1 MTKKVLPMK
10 YPPITSW
17 TWHANLLSILSN
29 YEETLPW
36 IYNNY
41 IQLWSDTHGLFFDF
55 WPKSNIIF
63 DCPWLYNQTLKR
75 ETIAGMSTNLS
86 QFFVDAIDLD
96 NYIYGI
102 FDESCIAG
110 SLVHQKKISPHELF
124 IFGYNLEEQ
133 MFDVADFTFTGKYSY
148 TKASFEQ
155 VEQAYLNIDAPKD
168 YLEEGRGGLHLLS
181 FFNKASYHFDTS
193 LVAETLNDYLLS
205 KNTSERFRM
214 MDNPRDFV
222 FGMKVYEDIKHYLD
236 LLLQNK
242 DKYDIKPL
250 HVLWDHK
257 VMMLKRIQY
266 MKSRKLMNNADIIYN
281 NYKQIVQNMLMFR
294 NMLLKAQLTR
304 NSELIK
310 KIIIGLDDI
319 VSKER
324 CVVEMMLDNLIFTTI
339 PPRVHYTRRT
349 GTIRV

>member
-1 MTKKVLPMK
+1 MK

-110 SLVHQKKISPHELF
+110 SLVHQKKSLHTNYLF
-124 IFGYNLEEQ
+124 LDTTWRNKCSMWPTLPLQE
-133 MFDVADFTFTGKYSY
+133 
-148 TKASFEQ
+148 
-155 VEQAYLNIDAPKD
+155 NI
-168 YLEEGRGGLHLLS
+168 LTQRHLLS
-181 FFNKASYHFDTS
+181 
-193 LVAETLNDYLLS
+193 
-205 KNTSERFRM
+205 R
-214 MDNPRDFV
+214 
-222 FGMKVYEDIKHYLD
+222 
-236 LLLQNK
+236 
-242 DKYDIKPL
+242 
-250 HVLWDHK
+250 
-257 VMMLKRIQY
+257 
-266 MKSRKLMNNADIIYN
+266 
-281 NYKQIVQNMLMFR
+281 
-294 NMLLKAQLTR
+294 
-304 NSELIK
+304 
-310 KIIIGLDDI
+310 
-319 VSKER
+319 
-324 CVVEMMLDNLIFTTI
+324 
-339 PPRVHYTRRT
+339 
-349 GTIRV
+349 